1 MQVSGE
7 NIPDPLTKFSD
18 IAKHES
24 IVEAIKKSG
33 YHTMTPIQKYGIAI
47 INNKRD
53 LMASAQ
59 TGSGKTM
66 AFLLPIVQAL
76 LNDKDSFDYP
86 EKASPQCLVVTPT
99 RELAIQIYEQ
109 ALKLTFKNDLRPSV
123 VYGGANFGD
132 QRNRLARGSNIVIA
146 TPGRLIHFIEKEMMS
161 LEKLKYFVLDE
172 ADRMIDQGFIPAVRR
187 VVEEFDMPKER
198 HTSMFSATFP
208 AEVQRL
214 AQQFLKPDYVF
225 LSVGVLGAANEDV
238 KQEVREVMFR
248 EKKDELIKVLN
259 EIYSETAR
267 ILIFCEKKKMADFL
281 AATLCDRDFKT
292 TSIHGDRLQSQ
303 REQALNTFKR
313 GQTPILVAT
322 AVAARGLVS
331 RESHLMPFDST

>member
-331 RESHLMPFDST
+331 RERVT